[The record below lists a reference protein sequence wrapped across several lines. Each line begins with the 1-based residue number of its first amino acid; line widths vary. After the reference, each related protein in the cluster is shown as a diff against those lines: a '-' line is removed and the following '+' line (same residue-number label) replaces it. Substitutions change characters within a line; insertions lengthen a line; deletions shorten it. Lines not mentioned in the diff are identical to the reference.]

1 MSKSATSPKDT
12 TLKKSE
18 LIDAVKAE
26 LQDQKITKKK
36 IDEIISAIFDAIKA
50 EVQESED
57 HKCNVNSFGTFTQR
71 ERKARQG
78 RHPQHKDQVIEIPA
92 SKTVGL
98 KVSKAL
104 KDKLK
109 VKPVSGS

>member
-1 MSKSATSPKDT
+1 VSSSTQ
-12 TLKKSE
+12 LKLSC
-18 LIDAVKAE
+18 
-26 LQDQKITKKK
+26 KIKRSQKKK